1 MIIFELFCL
10 TFIIYMLYYNQNLE
24 KGEKMLTQE
33 RHNEIIRLLN
43 ERSSITV
50 SELSEYLN
58 TSESTIRRDL
68 NSLDDMG
75 KLHKVFGG
83 ATSIKQNTVEDV
95 NTMNIKS
102 KLNVKE
108 KNIIG
113 KYAAATINDNDCIYI
128 DAGTTTSI
136 FIDYIEN
143 KNATYFTNGVVHAKK
158 LAQRGFKV
166 YVIGGQFKLSTEAL
180 IGSES
185 LNFLKKYNFT
195 KCYLGTN
202 GIDKKAGFTTI
213 DIEEALVKT
222 EAINKSYVSFILADH
237 TKFNQVLPVT
247 FGEISKS
254 CIITDKLTNKE
265 YSKLTAIKEVLS

>member
-1 MIIFELFCL
+1 
-10 TFIIYMLYYNQNLE
+10 
-24 KGEKMLTQE
+24 MLTQE
-33 RHNEIIRLLN
+33 RHNAILQLLN
-43 ERSSITV
+43 EKSSITV
-50 SELSEYLN
+50 AELSEYLN

-68 NSLDDMG
+68 NSLDNLG

-83 ATSIKQNTVEDV
+83 ATSIRQNTIEDV
-95 NTMNIKS
+95 NTMNLKS
-102 KLNVKE
+102 KLNIKE

-113 KYAAATINDNDCIYI
+113 KYAATAINNNDFIYI

-158 LAQRGFKV
+158 LAQKGFKV
-166 YVIGGQFKLSTEAL
+166 YVIGGQLKLSTEAL
-180 IGSES
+180 IGTES
-185 LNFLKKYNFT
+185 LTSLKKYNFT
-195 KCYLGTN
+195 KCFLGTN
-202 GIDKKAGFTTI
+202 GIDKTAGFTTI

-222 EAINKSYVSFILADH
+222 EAIKKSYVSFILADH
-237 TKFNQVLPVT
+237 TKFNKVLPVT

-265 YSKLTAIKEVLS
+265 YSELTAVKEVLS